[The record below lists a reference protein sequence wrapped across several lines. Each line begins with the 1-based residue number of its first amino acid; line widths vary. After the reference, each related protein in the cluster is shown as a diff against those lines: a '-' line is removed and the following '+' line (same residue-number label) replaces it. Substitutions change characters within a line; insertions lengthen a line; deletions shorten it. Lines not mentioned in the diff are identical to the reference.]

1 MDNKPQLKVDI
12 PPPRKPPSGGA
23 VAGVGG
29 DDDRP
34 KKNETVRIALRPRP
48 TPTFS
53 PTISDPTPR
62 RQLFPESRLMLGMLS
77 PLLGVFFV
85 ACIYFTSEWHP
96 STVADRL
103 GKFALEGALLTSI
116 TLCGVGLL
124 ASFFGPH
131 QTRRLIRNIG
141 RRTAR
146 FVSRLP

>member
-77 PLLGVFFV
+77 PLLGVLKSLDLSARGV
-85 ACIYFTSEWHP
+85 SQ
-96 STVADRL
+96 
-103 GKFALEGALLTSI
+103 LERYVLLPHW
-116 TLCGVGLL
+116 LAQRVRAEGLL
-124 ASFFGPH
+124 EDH
-131 QTRRLIRNIG
+131 RQLLIEDDEDVHEL
-141 RRTAR
+141 A
-146 FVSRLP
+146 